1 MNKRDNNVNGWSED
15 LIPLA
20 GARTLDGLFWQRVR
34 RSPQRSAYR
43 WFERGADAWQS
54 MTWAEVRDQVGRWRE
69 ALAAEGLR
77 PGDRVAMVLRNC
89 PDWVIFDQAALSLGL
104 VTVPLYTDD
113 RADNAAYILKDA
125 DARLLLVQDAGRWRR
140 MSAALGNGPGPRR
153 VVLLDAGDEAQR
165 LTECDPRVVIAR
177 DWLPQ
182 RGADWPQRDGDPD
195 ALATIVYTSGTTG
208 RPKGVMLS
216 HNNILSNAHAGLTTL
231 TVFQE
236 DLFLSFLPL
245 SHTLERTAGY
255 YLPIMAGS
263 TVAYARSIPQLAAD
277 LATIRPT
284 VIIAVPRVFERVYQ
298 RLRDQLRTRPA
309 PARWLFRLAVAVG
322 WRRFERQMGRAG
334 FHPLLL
340 LWPLL
345 ERLVA
350 RKVLERLGGRMRA
363 AVSGGAALPLEV
375 SRLFI
380 SLGLPLVQ
388 GYGLTETSP
397 VVAVNPLHA
406 NLPASVGPAMRGT
419 EVRIGAD
426 DELLVRGPCNMLGY
440 WNNHAATAQM
450 LDADGW
456 LHTGDQAR
464 IDDGGHIFITGRIKD
479 ILVLSNGE
487 KVPPGDMEIAIGL
500 DPLFEQALV
509 VGEGR
514 SFLTALLVLNAD
526 LWSGLAADFGLDPDR
541 PESLSDPH
549 LVKDMLKR
557 VREDLRDFPGYAKIR
572 RATLILEPWSIDNGM
587 MTPTMKLKRRVILEH
602 YRQQL
607 QQMYAGES

>member
-1 MNKRDNNVNGWSED
+1 MKQRDDDVNGWSED

-34 RSPQRSAYR
+34 RSPLRTAYR
-43 WFERGADAWQS
+43 WFERSTGAWRS
-54 MTWAEVRDQVGRWRE
+54 MTWAEVRDQVGRWRQ
-69 ALAAEGLR
+69 ALSAEGLK
-77 PGDRVAMVLRNC
+77 PGDRVAMVLRNG

-113 RADNAAYILKDA
+113 RADSAAYVLKDA
-125 DARLLLVQDAGRWRR
+125 GVRLLLVQDANRWRR
-140 MSAALGNGPGPRR
+140 IAGAVRDEPYPGR
-153 VVLLDAGDEAQR
+153 VVLLDAGDDALPLAER
-165 LTECDPRVVIAR
+165 DPRVVIAR
-177 DWLPQ
+177 DWLPA
-182 RGADWPQRDGDPD
+182 RGAEWPQRDGDPD

-231 TVFQE
+231 TVYQE
-236 DLFLSFLPL
+236 DEFLSFLPL

-255 YLPIMAGS
+255 YLPIMSGS

-277 LATIRPT
+277 LEVIRPT

-298 RLRDQLRTRPA
+298 RLHDQLATRPA

-322 WRRFERQMGRAG
+322 WRRFEWQMGRAG
-334 FHPLLL
+334 VHPLLA
-340 LWPLL
+340 LWPVL

-350 RKVLERLGGRMRA
+350 RKVLARLGGRLRA

-380 SLGLPLVQ
+380 GLGLPLTQ

-397 VVAVNPLHA
+397 VVAVNPLDA
-406 NLPASVGPAMRGT
+406 NLPASVGPPLRGIK
-419 EVRIGAD
+419 VRIGAD

-440 WNNHAATAQM
+440 WNNHTATAQI

-464 IDDGGHIFITGRIKD
+464 IDDGYIFITGRIKD

-500 DPLFEQALV
+500 DPLFEQVLV
-509 VGEGR
+509 IGEGR

-526 LWSGLAADFGLDPDR
+526 LWPSLAADYGLDPDR
-541 PESLSDPH
+541 PESLH
-549 LVKDMLKR
+549 ETRLIKDMLKR
-557 VREDLRDFPGYAKIR
+557 VRDDLRDFPGYAKIR
-572 RATLILEPWSIDNGM
+572 RATLILEPWSVDSGM
-587 MTPTMKLKRRVILEH
+587 MTPTMKLKRQAILDH
-602 YRQQL
+602 HRQQIE
-607 QQMYAGES
+607 QMYLGEG